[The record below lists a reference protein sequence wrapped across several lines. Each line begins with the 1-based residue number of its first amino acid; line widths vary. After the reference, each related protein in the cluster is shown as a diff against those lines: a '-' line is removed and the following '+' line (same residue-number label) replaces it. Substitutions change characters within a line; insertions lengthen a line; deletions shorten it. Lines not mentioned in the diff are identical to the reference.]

1 MKLRLHRRSD
11 YSTNDEKC
19 ILTQWKTFSKQSR
32 YLPTFSPP
40 LSFSI
45 NLFDGVLERSIQ
57 ISKMNTIV
65 QSWYKASSTKLISR
79 RYALLVYRNSL
90 TQEKSK
96 SRDDELFTTRR
107 MLTEK
112 ISNKY
117 STSEKNFELH
127 HCCGERAMS
136 MPRIDVKNNTLKMR
150 RKERRKE
157 EPLKIDESR
166 GRKKLS
172 RRSTQN
178 SRSSSE
184 GSKTG
189 ARLEKRTGDER
200 GAAREWNCARVKR
213 PSARQPTYE
222 SGQLTP
228 SNDTDVHRPDCV

>member
-1 MKLRLHRRSD
+1 M
-11 YSTNDEKC
+11 YSHPVKNFFETVSIPPN
-19 ILTQWKTFSKQSR
+19 IFS
-32 YLPTFSPP
+32 PTF
-40 LSFSI
+40 FSI

-79 RYALLVYRNSL
+79 RYALLVYRNN
-90 TQEKSK
+90 
-96 SRDDELFTTRR
+96 SRKIKITRR
-107 MLTEK
+107 RVIYNSENAYGK
-112 ISNKY
+112 NSKRY
-117 STSEKNFELH
+117 SASEKNFELH

-150 RKERRKE
+150 RRERRKE

>member
-1 MKLRLHRRSD
+1 MKNFFETVSIPP
-11 YSTNDEKC
+11 N
-19 ILTQWKTFSKQSR
+19 IFS
-32 YLPTFSPP
+32 PTF
-40 LSFSI
+40 FSI

-96 SRDDELFTTRR
+96 SRDDELFNS
-107 MLTEK
+107 ENAYGK
-112 ISNKY
+112 NSKWY

-150 RKERRKE
+150 RRERRKE

>member
-1 MKLRLHRRSD
+1 M
-11 YSTNDEKC
+11 YSHPVKNFFETVSIPPN
-19 ILTQWKTFSKQSR
+19 IFS
-32 YLPTFSPP
+32 PTF
-40 LSFSI
+40 FSI
-45 NLFDGVLERSIQ
+45 NLFDGILERSIQ

-65 QSWYKASSTKLISR
+65 QSWYKIGQSVFDKINIEALRIARLPQQLNSR
-79 RYALLVYRNSL
+79 
-90 TQEKSK
+90 KIK
-96 SRDDELFTTRR
+96 ITRR
-107 MLTEK
+107 RVIHNSENGYGK
-112 ISNKY
+112 NSKRY

-150 RKERRKE
+150 RRERRKE

>member
-1 MKLRLHRRSD
+1 MYFHPVKNFFETVSIPP
-11 YSTNDEKC
+11 N
-19 ILTQWKTFSKQSR
+19 IFS
-32 YLPTFSPP
+32 PTF
-40 LSFSI
+40 FSI

-112 ISNKY
+112 VPNDIPRVRKISSCIIAAANEQCRCLE
-117 STSEKNFELH
+117 STWK
-127 HCCGERAMS
+127 
-136 MPRIDVKNNTLKMR
+136 IIKMR
-150 RKERRKE
+150 RRERRKE

>member
-1 MKLRLHRRSD
+1 M
-11 YSTNDEKC
+11 YSHPVKNFFETVSIPPN
-19 ILTQWKTFSKQSR
+19 IFS
-32 YLPTFSPP
+32 PTF
-40 LSFSI
+40 FSI
-45 NLFDGVLERSIQ
+45 NLFDGILERSIQ

-96 SRDDELFTTRR
+96 SRDDELFNSEIAYGKNSKR
-107 MLTEK
+107 
-112 ISNKY
+112 Y

-127 HCCGERAMS
+127 HCCSERAMS

-150 RKERRKE
+150 RERRKE

>member
-1 MKLRLHRRSD
+1 M
-11 YSTNDEKC
+11 YSHPVKNFFETVSIPPN
-19 ILTQWKTFSKQSR
+19 IFS
-32 YLPTFSPP
+32 PTF
-40 LSFSI
+40 FSI

-96 SRDDELFTTRR
+96 SRDDELFNS
-107 MLTEK
+107 ENAYGK
-112 ISNKY
+112 NSKWY

-150 RKERRKE
+150 RERRKE

>member
-1 MKLRLHRRSD
+1 M
-11 YSTNDEKC
+11 YSHPVKNFFETVS
-19 ILTQWKTFSKQSR
+19 I
-32 YLPTFSPP
+32 PP
-40 LSFSI
+40 NIFFSI

-96 SRDDELFTTRR
+96 SRDDELFNS
-107 MLTEK
+107 ENAYGK
-112 ISNKY
+112 NSKWY

-127 HCCGERAMS
+127 HCCGNERAMS

-150 RKERRKE
+150 RERRKE

>member
-1 MKLRLHRRSD
+1 M
-11 YSTNDEKC
+11 YSHPVKNFFETVSIPPN
-19 ILTQWKTFSKQSR
+19 IFS
-32 YLPTFSPP
+32 PTF
-40 LSFSI
+40 FSI
-45 NLFDGVLERSIQ
+45 NLFDAVLERSIQ

-96 SRDDELFTTRR
+96 SRDDELFNSENAYGKNSKRN
-107 MLTEK
+107 
-112 ISNKY
+112 SA
-117 STSEKNFELH
+117 SEKNFELH

-150 RKERRKE
+150 RRERRKE

>member
-1 MKLRLHRRSD
+1 
-11 YSTNDEKC
+11 
-19 ILTQWKTFSKQSR
+19 
-32 YLPTFSPP
+32 
-40 LSFSI
+40 
-45 NLFDGVLERSIQ
+45 
-57 ISKMNTIV
+57 MNTIV

-90 TQEKSK
+90 IQEKSK
-96 SRDDELFTTRR
+96 SRDDELFNS
-107 MLTEK
+107 ENAYGK
-112 ISNKY
+112 NSKWY

-150 RKERRKE
+150 RRERRKE

>member
-1 MKLRLHRRSD
+1 M
-11 YSTNDEKC
+11 YSHPVKNFFETVSIPPN
-19 ILTQWKTFSKQSR
+19 IFS
-32 YLPTFSPP
+32 PTF
-40 LSFSI
+40 FSI

-96 SRDDELFTTRR
+96 SRDDELFNS
-107 MLTEK
+107 ENAYGK
-112 ISNKY
+112 NSKWY

-127 HCCGERAMS
+127 HCCGNERAMS

-150 RKERRKE
+150 RRERRKE

>member
-1 MKLRLHRRSD
+1 M
-11 YSTNDEKC
+11 YSHPVKNFFETVSIPPN
-19 ILTQWKTFSKQSR
+19 IFS
-32 YLPTFSPP
+32 PTF
-40 LSFSI
+40 FSI

-96 SRDDELFTTRR
+96 SRDDELFNSENAYGKNSKR
-107 MLTEK
+107 
-112 ISNKY
+112 Y
-117 STSEKNFELH
+117 SASEKNFELH

-150 RKERRKE
+150 RERRKE